1 MKISSINSTLE
12 FQNQN
17 KMNFK
22 GLWGKETQEVLSS
35 SHYSHGQMCDV
46 GTDHT
51 VITKEY
57 HPFLD
62 ESADEITKT
71 IKEHTKTERGNFECA
86 DWIKEVKVVLM
97 PKLEISAADF
107 KAYKAK
113 ELLSKAE
120 NTLEDA
126 LKIAKLQK
134 YLRK

>member
-57 HPFLD
+57 HPFLI
-62 ESADEITKT
+62 E
-71 IKEHTKTERGNFECA
+71 N
-86 DWIKEVKVVLM
+86 VL
-97 PKLEISAADF
+97 IF
-107 KAYKAK
+107 HY
-113 ELLSKAE
+113 
-120 NTLEDA
+120 T
-126 LKIAKLQK
+126 LQK
-134 YLRK
+134 YELLFL